1 MANTQFTNSYNSIS
15 GVDIKAIFG
24 QKVATPLQAVSY
36 AIQREKAPIYTMGY
50 PNPRAFSRGKRGI
63 AGTLIFAMFVDHPLV
78 GSQGLFGSNDASNK
92 FYADAEEIKPQL
104 SGSSVAADIKPN
116 ISAVSG
122 NSPGIEGNETNDQH
136 KENPWYVDQIPPFD
150 ITLVGSNEYGISTA
164 MAIVGC
170 ELVNEGYGIS
180 IDDLVSEQQYTF
192 IAREIVPWTQIE
204 GKAGLGATGGT
215 PSLTT

>member
-78 GSQGLFGSNDASNK
+78 GSRGIFGTGTGSE
-92 FYADAEEIKPQL
+92 FYADAEEIKPKL
-104 SGSSVAADIKPN
+104 SSADTTNVKPS
-116 ISAVSG
+116 ISAVNGST
-122 NSPGIEGNETNDQH
+122 PGIEGSETNDQH
-136 KENPWYVDQIPPFD
+136 KEQPWYVDQIPPFD

-192 IAREIVPWTQIE
+192 IAREIVPWTQI
-204 GKAGLGATGGT
+204 TGGAGT
-215 PSLTT
+215 VSPGPTTTSS